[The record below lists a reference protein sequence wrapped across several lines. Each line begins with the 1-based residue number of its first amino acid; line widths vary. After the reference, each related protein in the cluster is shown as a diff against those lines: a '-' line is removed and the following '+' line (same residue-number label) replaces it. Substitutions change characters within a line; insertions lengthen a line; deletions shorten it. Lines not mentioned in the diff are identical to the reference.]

1 MKVEI
6 TFKNLPKEF
15 KNWYIG
21 EVRSK
26 RKDCNK
32 FSDDVVLKILSRHP
46 KEILF
51 TYVRK
56 WLREIHNLHIEVTP
70 SFKAYYVKYGSIED
84 MLLQELEILNGI
96 SIKFKTYEEALESG
110 LHELLKLTKNKQ

>member
-26 RKDCNK
+26 RKDYNK
-32 FSDDVVLKILSRHP
+32 FSDDVILRKLLRHP

-51 TYVRK
+51 TYVHK
-56 WLREIHNLHIEVTP
+56 WLREVYEIYIEVW
-70 SFKAYYVKYGSIED
+70 SIH
-84 MLLQELEILNGI
+84 
-96 SIKFKTYEEALESG
+96 SIWEFTLTKTCGTTIHDFDYSGRFKTYEEALESG